1 VEQSIYEAAGG
12 ADAFVALATAWH
24 ARCLDDPVVSHAF
37 LHPGGHPDH
46 IARLAAYWA
55 EALGGPPDYS
65 GSMADETYVLRLHSG
80 NGEHNDMD
88 DRAIACFVAAQDDA
102 GLPND
107 ERLRAA
113 LTDYFRW
120 AIGEMNTHPDSAA
133 GVPAQLPMPHWSW
146 GGLVQAA

>member
-24 ARCLDDPVVSHAF
+24 KRCLADPVVSHAF

-55 EALGGPPDYS
+55 EALGGPPTYS
-65 GSMADETYVLRLHSG
+65 DSMADQTYVLRMHSG
-80 NGEHNDMD
+80 NGDLNDMD
-88 DRAIACFVAAQDDA
+88 ERAIACFVAAQDDA
-102 GLPND
+102 ELPD
-107 ERLRAA
+107 DARLRAA

-120 AIGEMNTHPDSAA
+120 AVGEMNSYPDSADD
-133 GVPAQLPMPHWSW
+133 VPTQLAMPHWSW
-146 GGLVQAA
+146 GGVVQEG